1 MLDIPV
7 LESAAGWEMTSLM
20 PNGIG
25 IEKPSDGARVLGA
38 QVRCLPS
45 LIEVAQWLPPN
56 ALRDEVEGIPAIP
69 ISFDRAIWP
78 TPSDRGEGEMGG
90 RAADVRKVELLLE
103 LDRTIAEAE
112 ETASTDTCTLALCL
126 PSPRGAFA
134 KSLATAPS
142 QESAVVGQLASNRW
156 TFLGYEALDSG
167 LAMSGLLNFG
177 TAAYACAEQVALEQH
192 IKLTSNLLWPNLRG
206 AASFAEGMDSLA
218 REHAPFEVVGL
229 FVSCRANSFY
239 RRP

>member
-1 MLDIPV
+1 
-7 LESAAGWEMTSLM
+7 MTSLV

-25 IEKPSDGARVLGA
+25 IERPSDSARVLGA

-45 LIEVAQWLPPN
+45 LIEVAQWLLPI
-56 ALRDEVEGIPAIP
+56 ALREHIEGTPAIP

-78 TPSDRGEGEMGG
+78 TPSDRDERGVRR
-90 RAADVRKVELLLE
+90 RAADVTKVELLLE

-112 ETASTDTCTLALCL
+112 ETASTDTCILALCL
-126 PSPRGAFA
+126 LSTRGAFA
-134 KSLATAPS
+134 KTLVATPS
-142 QESAVVGQLASNRW
+142 QKSVAVGQLASNRW

-177 TAAYACAEQVALEQH
+177 AAAYACAEQVALEQH
-192 IKLTSNLLWPNLRG
+192 IKLTNHLLWPNLRG
-206 AASFAEGMDSLA
+206 AKSFAEGMNSLA

-229 FVSCRANSFY
+229 YVSCRADSLH